1 MKNKTFTITDTI
13 LATLGQRILNL
24 LLDFLFIYII
34 ILSVA
39 TSIVLIADVGNAFS
53 VSDWVETLSWN
64 AILGYGLLIVFMY
77 YFLTEVYFA
86 RTLAKLVTR
95 TIVVKN
101 DGTKP
106 SIQMIFIRTVCR
118 FLPLE
123 GLTFLGSIPWG
134 WHDRFSGTYVVQ
146 KKKLAKSMHYFQ
158 HPEEFGKAE

>member
-1 MKNKTFTITDTI
+1 
-13 LATLGQRILNL
+13 
-24 LLDFLFIYII
+24 
-34 ILSVA
+34 
-39 TSIVLIADVGNAFS
+39 
-53 VSDWVETLSWN
+53 
-64 AILGYGLLIVFMY
+64 MY

-134 WHDRFSGTYVVQ
+134 WPDRFSWTYVVQ

>member
-13 LATLGQRILNL
+13 LATQGQRILNL

-123 GLTFLGSIPWG
+123 WLTFLGSIPWG

-158 HPEEFGKAE
+158 HPEEFGKSE